1 MTQDTSIKGFHSSEV
16 SSWTFLSTILMIFW
30 IKSLL
35 QDNFVAAKILHGE
48 DPGYSMA
55 ELPLSMYR

>member
-1 MTQDTSIKGFHSSEV
+1 
-16 SSWTFLSTILMIFW
+16 MIFW
-30 IKSLL
+30 IKYLL